1 MNTINWCKTFFQRSI
16 NFKTKYAVALMLSFV
31 LSFSASAQKV
41 NGQQYNPVKLFD
53 LATGADLVTYGV
65 ITKLEER
72 YFYLNCFN
80 ERKKKAIIRIP
91 KLIGRPGSYRW
102 EPYTIGQQVFVF
114 LKKINNEYVLMGSG
128 VEAEIPV
135 IRDSLVVDM
144 NCFMPKTI
152 QSLAPKGLTPEY
164 YKAQTFNVG
173 KKKVFGLL
181 FAPRYLYQSIQAFQD
196 CYQVILKKPNTFASF
211 SCFNFFDRYTREKI
225 NVQKRKSKLMKLMYF
240 DMEEAQSKNCK
251 W

>member
-1 MNTINWCKTFFQRSI
+1 
-16 NFKTKYAVALMLSFV
+16 MLCFI
-31 LSFSASAQKV
+31 LLLPARQV

-53 LATGADLVTYGV
+53 LATAADLVTYGV

-72 YFYLNCFN
+72 YFYLDCFN
-80 ERKKKAIIRIP
+80 ERKKRTTIRIP
-91 KLIGRPGSYRW
+91 KFIGRTGSYRW
-102 EPYTIGQQVFVF
+102 EAYMVGQQVFVF
-114 LKKINNEYVLMGSG
+114 LKKVNNEYVLIGSG
-128 VEAEIPV
+128 AEAEIPV

-152 QSLAPKGLTPEY
+152 QDLAPKGLTPEY
-164 YKAQTFNVG
+164 RKAQTFDVG

-181 FAPRYLYQSIQAFQD
+181 FSPRYLYQSIMAFRD
-196 CYQVILKKPNTFASF
+196 CYQVILKKPNTYPSF

-225 NVQKRKSKLMKLMYF
+225 NAQKRKSKLMKLMYM
-240 DMEEAQSKNCK
+240 DMEEAQRKNCK

>member
-1 MNTINWCKTFFQRSI
+1 MGTTNWCKTFFQRYT
-16 NFKTKYAVALMLSFV
+16 NFKSKYIALSLLLLCLS
-31 LSFSASAQKV
+31 ARPV

-80 ERKKKAIIRIP
+80 ERKKKTIIRIP
-91 KLIGRPGSYRW
+91 KFIGRTGSYRW

-114 LKKINNEYVLMGSG
+114 LKRINGEYTLMGSG
-128 VEAEIPV
+128 AEAEIPV
-135 IRDSLVVDM
+135 LKDSLVVDM

-152 QSLAPKGLTPEY
+152 QGLAPKGLTPEY
-164 YKAQTFNVG
+164 RKAQTFNVG

-181 FAPRYLYQSIQAFQD
+181 FSPRYLYMSILSFRD
-196 CYQVILKKPNTFASF
+196 CYQVILKKPNTMASF

-225 NVQKRKSKLMKLMYF
+225 DVHKRKSKLMKLMYM
-240 DMEEAQSKNCK
+240 DMEEAQLKNCK
-251 W
+251 Y

>member
-1 MNTINWCKTFFQRSI
+1 MNTINWCKAFLQR
-16 NFKTKYAVALMLSFV
+16 NVDFKNKYVTAFILMLCLFT
-31 LSFSASAQKV
+31 QQV
-41 NGQQYNPVKLFD
+41 NGQQYNPIKLFD

-72 YFYLNCFN
+72 FFYLNCFN

-91 KLIGRPGSYRW
+91 KFIGRTGSYRW
-102 EPYTIGQQVFVF
+102 EQYTVGQQVFVF

-128 VEAEIPV
+128 AEAEIPV
-135 IRDSLVVDM
+135 LKDSLVVDM

-164 YKAQTFNVG
+164 RKVQTFDVG

-181 FAPRYLYQSIQAFQD
+181 FSPRYLYQSIMSFRD
-196 CYQVILKKPNTFASF
+196 CYQVILKKPNTYASF
-211 SCFNFFDRYTREKI
+211 SCFNFFDRYIREKI
-225 NVQKRKSKLMKLMYF
+225 NVQKQKFKLMKLMYL

-251 W
+251 Y